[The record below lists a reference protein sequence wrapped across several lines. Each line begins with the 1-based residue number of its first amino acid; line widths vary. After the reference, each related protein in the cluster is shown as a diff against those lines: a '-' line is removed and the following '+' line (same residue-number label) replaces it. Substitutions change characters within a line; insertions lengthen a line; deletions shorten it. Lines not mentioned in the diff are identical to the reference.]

1 MLLKC
6 DKLIKH
12 INSNNMLK
20 VKWNNIIKY
29 EFNMSINTIL
39 PLKYKKGEL
48 LTILYVICVFV

>member
-39 PLKYKKGEL
+39 PLKY
-48 LTILYVICVFV
+48 